1 MLSHLMIGHQSKI
14 IVCAVVLM
22 LLYKGAV
29 AVVVVVFVFV
39 VVAIVVEMQLCRV
52 FFRSKLVNKF
62 REKHAK
68 LFGSLTTEKYNCC
81 VNICSGK
88 NCNDDE
94 PTNKTKRS

>member
-1 MLSHLMIGHQSKI
+1 MLF
-14 IVCAVVLM
+14 VVID
-22 LLYKGAV
+22 GAV
-29 AVVVVVFVFV
+29 DVFGEISLVVVVVVVVVFVFV
-39 VVAIVVEMQLCRV
+39 VVAIVVEMQ
-52 FFRSKLVNKF
+52 FSSKLVNKF

-68 LFGSLTTEKYNCC
+68 LFCSLTTVKYNCC